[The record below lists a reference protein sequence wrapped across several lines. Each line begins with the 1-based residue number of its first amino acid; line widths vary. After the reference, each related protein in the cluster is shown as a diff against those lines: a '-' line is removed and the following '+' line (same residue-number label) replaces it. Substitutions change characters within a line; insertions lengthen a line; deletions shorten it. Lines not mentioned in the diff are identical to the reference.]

1 MMSKQL
7 GTSPGIE
14 EIAARLAILEILNLH
29 SRGLDRRQAAWI
41 KSAYW
46 RDAVVDYGSYKG
58 EAHAFAD
65 IVVAVLGK
73 QYEMTQHILS
83 NTLFDIQGHT
93 ARTESYLT
101 AHHLLI
107 GGREDLYY
115 SGRYLDVLDC
125 RDGCWKLS
133 SRTVVMDWS
142 RRLEVED
149 ERMTRP
155 FVDLAKGTNDAQD
168 PLQQFWPQSD

>member
-1 MMSKQL
+1 MSNQL

-14 EIAARLAILEILNLH
+14 EVAARLAILEILNLH
-29 SRGLDRRQAAWI
+29 SRGIDRREAAWL

-46 RDAVVDYGSYKG
+46 PDAVVDYGSYKG
-58 EAHAFAD
+58 EAHTFAD
-65 IVVAVLGK
+65 ILVAVGG
-73 QYEMTQHILS
+73 T
-83 NTLFDIQGHT
+83 TLDSR
-93 ARTESYLT
+93 RTEPGDLFFALRGQTAKPDSSIP
-101 AHHLLI
+101 AHHLLV

-149 ERMTRP
+149 ERTTKA
-155 FVDLAKGTNDAQD
+155 FVDLAKGTNDAED
-168 PLQQFWPQSD
+168 PLHRFWPQSD

>member
-1 MMSKQL
+1 MSNQL

-14 EIAARLAILEILNLH
+14 EVAARLAILEILNLH
-29 SRGLDRRQAAWI
+29 SRGIDRREAAWL

-46 RDAVVDYGSYKG
+46 PDAVVDYGSYKG
-58 EAHAFAD
+58 EAHTFAD
-65 IVVAVLGK
+65 ILVAVLGE
-73 QYEMTQHILS
+73 QYEMTQHFLG
-83 NTLFDIQGHT
+83 NTLFDIRGQT
-93 ARTESYLT
+93 AKTESYVT
-101 AHHLLI
+101 AHHLLV

-125 RDGCWKLS
+125 RDSRWKLS

-149 ERMTRP
+149 ERTTKA
-155 FVDLAKGTNDAQD
+155 FVDLAKGTNDAED
-168 PLQQFWPQSD
+168 PLHRFWPQSD